1 MYQFHYD
8 SSCKSKYYDDSN
20 KLIVGKMKDERSN
33 IAFKY
38 LIELN
43 LKMHLFQV
51 DHKNEHKI
59 AKGINKNVVENIT
72 ESKYK
77 NVLFNKKCLRHLINR
92 SQWKNHRKETHGIKK
107 NLFVL
112 L

>member
-1 MYQFHYD
+1 MSQKIFNNNLVEIHKSKVTLTPNKETYVGICILHLGKVLMYQFHYD

-43 LKMHLFQV
+43 LKMHLF
-51 DHKNEHKI
+51 
-59 AKGINKNVVENIT
+59 
-72 ESKYK
+72 
-77 NVLFNKKCLRHLINR
+77 
-92 SQWKNHRKETHGIKK
+92 
-107 NLFVL
+107 
-112 L
+112 